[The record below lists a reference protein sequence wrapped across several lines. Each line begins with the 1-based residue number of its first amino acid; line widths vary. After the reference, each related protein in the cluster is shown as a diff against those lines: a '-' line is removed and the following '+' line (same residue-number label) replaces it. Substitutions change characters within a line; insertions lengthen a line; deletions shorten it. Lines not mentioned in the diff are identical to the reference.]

1 MGAPSRNSSP
11 DLRDVLDASFLK
23 PRFPVVF
30 QPLRLL
36 AASFISAAFAPSPV
50 HAADADILESRTQHL
65 GKAGSWEWEHYKD
78 KPVDAERLELT
89 FTAQPNTLAG
99 TLHLWQR
106 DVKLNW
112 PVFLNNKKLGNLTTA
127 ETALETVLEIPPGI
141 LVEGENKLRIEA
153 PPSLDDIELGPIS
166 ITHQPVKSAIGGAQ
180 VNVGVTNKA
189 DGTPLPCRLTLTRR
203 DGTLQPLRAEPAAD
217 TTTRVGVIY
226 AAKGQAVLSIPPG
239 AYVLH
244 AGRGFEWGVE
254 RREFTVKRGE
264 TVDLQMDL
272 NREVDT
278 TGWVAADSHIH
289 TLTHSGHGDATIED
303 RMRTIAGEGIELAIA
318 TDHNHHTDYGPAA
331 ASTGTASYFTGAR
344 GNEVTTKAGHFN
356 AFPIEAGAVPPNH
369 LELDWAKLIPSIRAT
384 PGVKVVSLNHPRDLH
399 SGFIPFGGMMFNPSS
414 GKHRHASVLDID
426 AIEVITSAAMQ
437 SDVHLLYRDWFA
449 LLNRGHRISAI
460 ASSDSHDVNRF
471 ILGQGRTY
479 VAADD
484 ANPANLKLDEVW
496 RSYKEG
502 RLLVSL
508 GLLTQIKVN
517 DRYGVGDL
525 ATKLGGHLKVQVT
538 VSGPSWVTADRVEL
552 YANGIL
558 INEMTLPANPKGG
571 VKGVAN
577 FDVPKPPHD
586 VHLVAIATGPGITEP
601 FWEIPRP
608 YQPTSKTLTPK
619 VVGSTNPVWIDADDD
634 GQFHSAHAIAQALV
648 HRAGGD
654 AGKLKEMLKGYDE
667 AVRTQAQSLE
677 Q

>member
-1 MGAPSRNSSP
+1 MSH
-11 DLRDVLDASFLK
+11 
-23 PRFPVVF
+23 
-30 QPLRLL
+30 PLRLL
-36 AASFISAAFAPSPV
+36 AASAAFLAAAFAPSPV
-50 HAADADILESRTQHL
+50 HAADAVILESRTQHL

-78 KPVDAERLELT
+78 KPVDAERMELT
-89 FTAQPNTLAG
+89 FTSRPNATAC
-99 TLHLWQR
+99 TLHLWQK
-106 DVKLNW
+106 DVKLSW

-127 ETALETVLEIPPGI
+127 ETALETVLEIPPGT

-153 PPSLDDIELGPIS
+153 PPSLDDIEIGPIAL
-166 ITHQPVKSAIGGAQ
+166 THQPVAAAIGGA
-180 VNVGVTNKA
+180 NVKVAVTCKA
-189 DGTPLPCRLTLTRR
+189 DESPLPCRLTLTRR
-203 DGTLQPLRAEPAAD
+203 DGTLQPLRAEPAGE
-217 TTTRVGVIY
+217 TTTRVGVVY

-239 AYVLH
+239 DYVLH
-244 AGRGFEWGVE
+244 AGRGFEWGIE

-264 TVDLQMDL
+264 TVDLQMAL

-331 ASTGTASYFTGAR
+331 ASTGTASYFTGVR
-344 GNEVTTKAGHFN
+344 GNEVTTKGGHFN
-356 AFPIEAGAVPPNH
+356 AFPVDAAAVPPNH
-369 LELDWAKLIPSIRAT
+369 QELDWAKLIPSIRAT
-384 PGVKVVSLNHPRDLH
+384 SGVKVVTLNHPRDLH
-399 SGFIPFGGMMFNPSS
+399 SGFIPFGGMMFNPKS

-484 ANPANLKLDEVW
+484 ANPANLKLDDVW

-517 DRYGVGDL
+517 DRYSVGDL
-525 ATKLGGHLKVQVT
+525 ATKLGEALDVQVT
-538 VSGPSWVTADRVEL
+538 VSGPSWVTADKVEL

-558 INEMTLPANPKGG
+558 IKEMTLPANRKGG
-571 VKGVAN
+571 VKGVVH
-577 FDVPKPPHD
+577 FDVAKPAHD
-586 VHLVAIATGPGITEP
+586 VHLVAIATGPGVTEP

-608 YQPTSKTLTPK
+608 YQPTSKTFTPK
-619 VVGSTNPVWIDADDD
+619 VVGSTNPIWIDADDD

-654 AGKLKEMLKGYDE
+654 GEKLKELLKGCDE
-667 AVRTQAQSLE
+667 AVRTQVQSLQSTE
-677 Q
+677 AAE

>member
-1 MGAPSRNSSP
+1 MGVFPKTQFPSC
-11 DLRDVLDASFLK
+11 
-23 PRFPVVF
+23 VVSHPF
-30 QPLRLL
+30 RLL
-36 AASFISAAFAPSPV
+36 TASAFVLSLGPCPV
-50 HAADADILESRTQHL
+50 DAADAVPGSTSSALVLSPRTQHL

-78 KPVDAERLELT
+78 KPVDAERLDIP
-89 FTAQPNTLAG
+89 FTAQPNATAC

-127 ETALETVLEIPPGI
+127 ETPLETVLEIPPGT

-153 PPSLDDIELGPIS
+153 PPSLDDIEIGPVS
-166 ITHQPVKSAIGGAQ
+166 ITHQPLVAAIGGAS
-180 VNVGVTNKA
+180 VRVGVTNKA
-189 DGTPLPCRLTLTRR
+189 DGSPLPCRLTLTRR
-203 DGTLQPLRAEPAAD
+203 DGTLQPLRAEPAAQV
-217 TTTRVGVIY
+217 TTRVGVVY
-226 AAKGQAVLSIPPG
+226 AAQGQALLSIPPG
-239 AYVLH
+239 DYVLH

-254 RREFTVKRGE
+254 RREFTVKPGE
-264 TVDLQMDL
+264 TLDVQLTL
-272 NREVDT
+272 TREVDT
-278 TGWVAADSHIH
+278 TGWIATDSHIH

-331 ASTGTASYFTGAR
+331 ASTSTTPYFTGVR

-356 AFPIEAGAVPPNH
+356 AFPVDAAATPPNH
-369 LELDWAKLIPSIRAT
+369 QELDWTKLIPSIRAT
-384 PGVKVVSLNHPRDLH
+384 QGVKVVTLNHPRDLH
-399 SGFIPFGGMMFNPSS
+399 SGFIPFGGMMFNLKT

-426 AIEVITSAAMQ
+426 AVEVITSAAMQ

-479 VAADD
+479 VATDD

-517 DRYGVGDL
+517 DRYTVGDL
-525 ATKLGGHLKVQVT
+525 ATKLGEHLKVQVT
-538 VSGPSWVTADRVEL
+538 VSGPSWVRADKVEL

-558 INEMTLPANPKGG
+558 IGEMPLSPHHKGG
-571 VKGVAN
+571 VKGVVN
-577 FDVPKPPHD
+577 FEVEKPAHD

-608 YQPTSKTLTPK
+608 YQPSSKTFIPK
-619 VVGSTNPVWIDADDD
+619 VIGSTNPVWIDADDD
-634 GQFHSAHAIAQALV
+634 GQFHSAYAIAQALV
-648 HRAGGD
+648 HREGGD
-654 AGKLKEMLKGYDE
+654 GVKLKELLKGYDE
-667 AVRTQAQSLE
+667 AVRTQVQSLQGGE
-677 Q
+677 AVE